1 MVSNL
6 IWRCEITEDM
16 VSHLDSDKRKS
27 FLNKISEEI
36 NKLGAL
42 YKVGREY
49 ENGVLK
55 EGWHN

>member
-1 MVSNL
+1 MSQT
-6 IWRCEITEDM
+6 IWRCEITEEM

-27 FLNKISEEI
+27 FLAKISEEI
-36 NKLGAL
+36 NKLGEL

-49 ENGVLK
+49 ENGVLR

>member
-1 MVSNL
+1 MSQS
-6 IWRCEITEDM
+6 IWRCEITEAM

-49 ENGVLK
+49 ENGVLR
-55 EGWHN
+55 ENWHN

>member
-1 MVSNL
+1 MSNL
-6 IWRCEITEDM
+6 IWRCDITEEM

-27 FLNKISEEI
+27 FLSKLSEDI
-36 NKLGAL
+36 NKLGEL

-49 ENGVLK
+49 ENGVLR

>member
-1 MVSNL
+1 
-6 IWRCEITEDM
+6 M

-36 NKLGAL
+36 NKLGEL
-42 YKVGREY
+42 YKVGKEY
-49 ENGVLK
+49 ENGVLR

>member
-1 MVSNL
+1 MSHI
-6 IWRCEITEDM
+6 IWRCDITEEM

-27 FLNKISEEI
+27 FLAKLSEDI
-36 NKLGAL
+36 NKLGEL

-49 ENGVLK
+49 ENGVLR

>member
-1 MVSNL
+1 MSHI
-6 IWRCEITEDM
+6 IWRCDITEEM

-27 FLNKISEEI
+27 FLAKLSEDI
-36 NKLGAL
+36 NKLGEL

>member
-1 MVSNL
+1 MSQT
-6 IWRCEITEDM
+6 IWRCEITEEM

-36 NKLGAL
+36 NKLGEL

-49 ENGVLK
+49 ENGVLR

>member
-1 MVSNL
+1 
-6 IWRCEITEDM
+6 

-27 FLNKISEEI
+27 FLNKITEAVD
-36 NKLGAL
+36 KLGEL

-49 ENGVLK
+49 ENGKLK

>member
-1 MVSNL
+1 MSQS
-6 IWRCEITEDM
+6 IWRCEITEEM

-36 NKLGAL
+36 NKLGEL
-42 YKVGREY
+42 YKVSREY

>member
-1 MVSNL
+1 MSNL
-6 IWRCEITEDM
+6 IWRCDITEEM

-36 NKLGAL
+36 NKLGEL

-49 ENGVLK
+49 ENGVLR

>member
-1 MVSNL
+1 MSQTV
-6 IWRCEITEDM
+6 WRCEITEEM

-49 ENGVLK
+49 ENGVLR
-55 EGWHN
+55 ENWHN

>member
-1 MVSNL
+1 VAKT
-6 IWRCEITEDM
+6 IWGCIITDDM
-16 VSHLDSDKRKS
+16 VSHLDDEMRKS
-27 FLNKISEEI
+27 FLNKITEEM

-49 ENGVLK
+49 ENGVLR

>member
-1 MVSNL
+1 MSQS
-6 IWRCEITEDM
+6 IWRCEITEEM

-27 FLNKISEEI
+27 FLAKLSEDV
-36 NKLGAL
+36 NKLGEL

>member
-1 MVSNL
+1 MSQT
-6 IWRCEITEDM
+6 IWRCEITEEM

-27 FLNKISEEI
+27 FLSKISEEI
-36 NKLGAL
+36 NKLGEL

-49 ENGVLK
+49 ENGVLR

>member
-1 MVSNL
+1 MSQS
-6 IWRCEITEDM
+6 IWRCEITEEM

-49 ENGVLK
+49 ENGVLR
-55 EGWHN
+55 ENWHN

>member
-1 MVSNL
+1 
-6 IWRCEITEDM
+6 M

-27 FLNKISEEI
+27 FLAKISEEI
-36 NKLGAL
+36 NKLGEL

-49 ENGVLK
+49 ENGVLR

>member
-1 MVSNL
+1 MSQA

-16 VSHLDSDKRKS
+16 VAHLDSDKRKS
-27 FLNKISEEI
+27 FLNKITEEI
-36 NKLGAL
+36 NKLGEL

-49 ENGVLK
+49 ENGKLK